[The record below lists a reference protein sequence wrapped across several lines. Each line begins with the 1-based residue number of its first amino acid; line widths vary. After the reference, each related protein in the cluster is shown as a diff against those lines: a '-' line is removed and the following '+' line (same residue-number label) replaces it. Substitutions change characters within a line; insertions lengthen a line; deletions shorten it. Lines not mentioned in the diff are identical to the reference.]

1 MIVLP
6 LVAAL
11 ALTQVPSG
19 VIDEGVL
26 VVRRDSQE
34 VARESFHLRERRPG
48 DPSGGWLLDASA
60 RWPGMA
66 AGSRTTVLTPVL
78 ELGADTAPAALAYD
92 VSADGKPERITGQPG
107 PGRFTLRYL
116 LPGVERARE
125 LPGGPHVVIADD
137 SVFSLF
143 LLVAWHAP
151 RTPDSGPTHITAIL
165 PRLASRATLTLTDL
179 GIAATTVNRD
189 PAMLRHIVI
198 AGGPMGPVHVWL
210 DRDGRLMKVDMP
222 DRSLRAE
229 RLPG

>member
-6 LVAAL
+6 LAAAL

-34 VARESFHLRERRPG
+34 VARETFHLRERRPG
-48 DPSGGWLLDASA
+48 DPAGGWLLDAAA
-60 RWPGMA
+60 RWPGP
-66 AGSRTTVLTPVL
+66 GSRTTTLTPVL
-78 ELGADTAPAALAYD
+78 ELTADSAPAALGYD
-92 VSADGKPERITGQPG
+92 VVADGKSERITGQPG

-125 LPGGPHVVIADD
+125 LPSGPRIVIADD

-151 RTPDSGPTHITAIL
+151 RGPAAGPTHVTAIL
-165 PRLASRATLTLTDL
+165 PRMAGRATLTLTDL

-189 PAMLRHIVI
+189 PAMLRHVLI

-210 DRDGRLMKVDMP
+210 DRDGRLMKVEMP
-222 DRSLRAE
+222 DRGLRAE

>member
-6 LVAAL
+6 LAAAL
-11 ALTQVPSG
+11 ALAQLPSD

-34 VARESFHLRERRPG
+34 VARETFHLRERRPG
-48 DPSGGWLLDASA
+48 DPAGGWLLDASA
-60 RWPGMA
+60 RWLGPD
-66 AGSRTTVLTPVL
+66 SRTTALTPVL
-78 ELGADTAPAALAYD
+78 ELAADTVPAALAFD
-92 VSADGKPERITGQPG
+92 VVADGKSERITGQPG

-116 LPGVERARE
+116 LPGVERSRE
-125 LPGGPHVVIADD
+125 LPGGPRIVIADD

-143 LLVAWHAP
+143 LVVAWHAP
-151 RTPDSGPTHITAIL
+151 HGADSGATHVTAIL
-165 PRLASRATLTLTDL
+165 PRVAGRATLTLTDL

-189 PAMLRHIVI
+189 PAMLRHILI

-210 DRDGRLMKVDMP
+210 DRDGRLMKVEIP

>member
-6 LVAAL
+6 LAAAL
-11 ALTQVPSG
+11 ALAQVPSG

-34 VARESFHLRERRPG
+34 VARETFRLRERRPG
-48 DPSGGWLLDASA
+48 DPAGGWLLDASA
-60 RWPGMA
+60 RWPGT
-66 AGSRTTVLTPVL
+66 GGRTTALTPVL
-78 ELGADTAPAALAYD
+78 ELAADTAPAALAYD
-92 VSADGKPERITGQPG
+92 VFADGKSERITGQPG
-107 PGRFTLRYL
+107 LGRFTLRYL
-116 LPGVERARE
+116 LPGVERSRE
-125 LPGGPHVVIADD
+125 LPGGPHIVIADD

-143 LLVAWHAP
+143 LVVAWHAP
-151 RTPDSGPTHITAIL
+151 HGADSGATLVTAIL
-165 PRLASRATLTLTDL
+165 PRVAGRATLTLTDL

-189 PAMLRHIVI
+189 PAMLRHILI

-210 DRDGRLMKVDMP
+210 DRDGRLMKVEMP

>member
-1 MIVLP
+1 MILLP
-6 LVAAL
+6 LAAAL

-60 RWPGMA
+60 RWPGP
-66 AGSRTTVLTPVL
+66 GNRTTVLTPVL
-78 ELGADTAPAALAYD
+78 ELGADTAPAALAYE
-92 VSADGKPERITGQPG
+92 VVADGKSEHITGQPG

-125 LPGGPHVVIADD
+125 LPGGPHIVIADD

-143 LLVAWHAP
+143 LLVAWLAP
-151 RTPDSGPTHITAIL
+151 RGPDSGPTHVTAIL
-165 PRLASRATLTLTDL
+165 PRMSSRATLTLTDL

-189 PAMLRHIVI
+189 PALLRHVLI

-210 DRDGRLMKVDMP
+210 DRDGRLMKIEMP
-222 DRSLRAE
+222 ERSLRAE

>member
-6 LVAAL
+6 LAAAL
-11 ALTQVPSG
+11 ALAQVPSG

-34 VARESFHLRERRPG
+34 VARETFRLRERRPG
-48 DPSGGWLLDASA
+48 DPAGGWLLDASA
-60 RWPGMA
+60 RWPGT
-66 AGSRTTVLTPVL
+66 GSRTTALTPVL
-78 ELGADTAPAALAYD
+78 ELAADTAPAALAYD
-92 VSADGKPERITGQPG
+92 VVADGKSERITGQPG

-116 LPGVERARE
+116 LPGVERSRE
-125 LPGGPHVVIADD
+125 LPGGPHIVIADD

-143 LLVAWHAP
+143 LVVAWRAP
-151 RTPDSGPTHITAIL
+151 RGAGATHVTAIL
-165 PRLASRATLTLTDL
+165 PRVAGRATLTLTDL

-189 PAMLRHIVI
+189 PAMLRHILI

-210 DRDGRLMKVDMP
+210 DRDGRLMKVEIP
-222 DRSLRAE
+222 DRGLRAE